1 FFIPL
6 LTRST
11 VPSLFQDREAVMS
24 GSMSESDEA
33 SASEWKEKYM
43 ALEALLLKFRGQM
56 SVIRDLT
63 TEKMQQLE
71 TQVLE
76 AERSAYEANQQ
87 VQWMEERLKATDVES
102 GDSELTLFRRCQDLQ
117 AALQEKEELI
127 TSLEQHLEE
136 QKQGRIQDS
145 KIVEEKAAKI
155 KEWVMRRLNEFEVEN
170 TSLKETNQQQE
181 FQILEL
187 KRQIQ
192 VLEQAVGHRG
202 SDHAKPGQAQRLSSL
217 TFGCIHVRGKS
228 PQVRTGPV
236 PVQRSTGNCGNKQDP
251 ETEDVC
257 PSPDME
263 LEQEKECDTAEDIL
277 PHSADD
283 KTETR
288 EPNITRLKDSD
299 IQQPIS
305 NIFSSQLAGSDSSAK
320 HKANEDRVD
329 IEDGSSDEL
338 NKRFRMQRLNSSS
351 SSSETNTPS
360 PVLTPKRPTPSQ
372 DAHDT
377 PASPKQPRLR
387 SPNAFNVSVAL
398 AKKHLSQPSVVSE
411 TVHGRTRN
419 AISMLR
425 PLKPQET
432 DLNQEQ
438 EMETSEGT
446 ILSEETSKAPAE
458 EPKSPD
464 ATAQLPGNKPPTPP
478 LHRFPSWESR
488 IYAVAKSGIRLS
500 ETSCTDVAN
509 KDSSHP
515 SSYPAFML
523 YTSLI
528 YRNMNTPVYTTIKGR
543 VALLSSTQFSEES
556 STSEEE
562 EGSEECH
569 SNSGEEESSLH
580 ASSSN
585 CAKSQESSL
594 RRAVSLSSMASESD
608 YAIPPDAYSTDTEYS
623 EPENK
628 LQKSCSSSSGS
639 GKSEPMEKS
648 GYLLKMVKT
657 WKKTWKRHWFV
668 LKDGELMY
676 YKSPSDVIRKPQGQ
690 IELTA
695 SSTIS
700 RGDGKQIL
708 QVGCELEEKERFW
721 SELDEVMESI
731 PTGERVVIGADFNG
745 HVGEGNTGDEE
756 VMGKFGVKERNL
768 EGQMVVDFAKRRDM
782 AVVNTYFQKREE
794 HRVTY
799 KSGVMD
805 QLSEEVRQESPWTMM
820 FADDIVICSESREQV
835 EENLERWRFAL
846 ERRGMKV
853 SRIQSNGECGKEVK
867 KRVQAGWNGW
877 RKVSG
882 VLCDKKISARIKGKV
897 YRTVVRPAMLYGL
910 ETVSLRKRQE
920 SELEVVTGKHVYHLK
935 ADSPNLLEEWLM
947 VLQCVQKIKAA
958 SPLFTQP
965 SVRPTVKGHL
975 TKMKHD
981 YSKRVWCALIG
992 KTLYYFR
999 CQDDKFPLGQIR
1011 LAGAHVEELNSDEDS
1026 KSGQSSQF
1034 AISIQTLNQSPT
1046 YLHIDSPHEKVAWLY
1061 HLSVAAGTNVGQVG
1075 TEFEQLVGRLLSVDG
1090 DPGSQVWRN
1099 PMLCFSKE
1107 ALSTPLTTLP
1117 SQALQT
1123 EAIKL
1128 FKTCQ
1133 LFINVVIDTPAIDY
1147 HVTLAQCALQ
1157 MCLTHSELQNEIYSQ
1172 LIKQTRRRQPHGQ
1185 PGPLQG
1191 WQFLALCVGLFLP
1204 QHPILWLLQ
1213 VHLKKHADPRTE
1225 VGKYAIYC
1233 QRSMERTQ
1241 QKGERQAR
1249 PSRMEILSIL
1259 LRNPYHHSLP
1269 FSVPVHFL
1277 NNTYQVVGFDASTT
1291 VEEFQN
1297 RLNHD
1302 TGMRKTGQS
1311 GFSLYSDDPAGQN
1324 LEHCLEGSLMICDII
1339 AKWEQACKELH
1350 TGKSENTRTV
1360 KLTYKNRLYFS
1371 QQQRGETERERLL
1384 LAYQTNEEIAAGHF
1398 PVNKELALEMSALL
1412 AQVEFGDFE
1421 RQAKST
1427 QTLKQVLER
1436 FYPKH
1441 YRRTC
1446 SEEQLRQLSERVSAR
1461 WASLRGRSTSE
1472 CVRIYLTVARKWPF
1486 FGAKLFEA
1494 EPHSPSS
1501 LQSARVWVAVH
1512 EDGLSVLDFTSMKL
1526 LVSFSHKNIVTFGGC
1541 RQDYVLVVTQSSGS
1555 NTAREKPTKKHL
1567 FTMST
1572 FKIRELTLLMAS
1584 YINSSH
1590 QQKSAA
1596 HHLSAP
1602 ALLLAQCQSGE
1613 QHRSKS
1619 PPAGSGRPSK
1629 APTLL

>member
-1 FFIPL
+1 
-6 LTRST
+6 
-11 VPSLFQDREAVMS
+11 
-24 GSMSESDEA
+24 MSESDEA
-33 SASEWKEKYM
+33 SANEWKEKYM

-102 GDSELTLFRRCQDLQ
+102 GDSELKLFRRCQDLQ

-127 TSLEQHLEE
+127 TSLEQQLEE

-155 KEWVMRRLNEFEVEN
+155 KEWVMRKLNEFEVEN

-181 FQILEL
+181 SQILEL

-217 TFGCIHVRGKS
+217 TFGCFHVQGKS

-236 PVQRSTGNCGNKQDP
+236 PVQKSTGSVCTTLTHTDGRRLSADCGNKQDP
-251 ETEDVC
+251 ETEVVC
-257 PSPDME
+257 PSPGME
-263 LEQEKECDTAEDIL
+263 PEQEKECDTTEDIL
-277 PHSADD
+277 SHSAED

-288 EPNITRLKDSD
+288 EHNITSLEDND

-305 NIFSSQLAGSDSSAK
+305 IFSSHLAGSDSSAK

-351 SSSETNTPS
+351 SSSEANTPS

-446 ILSEETSKAPAE
+446 IPFEEPSKTPAD

-464 ATAQLPGNKPPTPP
+464 ATAHLPGNKPPTPP

-528 YRNMNTPVYTTIKGR
+528 YRNMNTPVYTSVKGR

-569 SNSGEEESSLH
+569 SYSGEEESSLR
-580 ASSSN
+580 ASSPN

-628 LQKSCSSSSGS
+628 LQKTCSSTSDS

-708 QVGCELEEKERFW
+708 QV
-721 SELDEVMESI
+721 
-731 PTGERVVIGADFNG
+731 
-745 HVGEGNTGDEE
+745 
-756 VMGKFGVKERNL
+756 
-768 EGQMVVDFAKRRDM
+768 
-782 AVVNTYFQKREE
+782 
-794 HRVTY
+794 
-799 KSGVMD
+799 
-805 QLSEEVRQESPWTMM
+805 
-820 FADDIVICSESREQV
+820 
-835 EENLERWRFAL
+835 
-846 ERRGMKV
+846 
-853 SRIQSNGECGKEVK
+853 
-867 KRVQAGWNGW
+867 
-877 RKVSG
+877 
-882 VLCDKKISARIKGKV
+882 
-897 YRTVVRPAMLYGL
+897 
-910 ETVSLRKRQE
+910 
-920 SELEVVTGKHVYHLK
+920 VTGKHVYHLK

-965 SVRPTVKGHL
+965 SVRPTMKGHL

-981 YSKRVWCALIG
+981 CSKRVWCALIG

-999 CQDDKFPLGQIR
+999 CQEDKFPLGQIR
-1011 LAGAHVEELNSDEDS
+1011 LAGACVEELNSDDNS
-1026 KSGQSSQF
+1026 KNGQSFQC

-1046 YLHIDSPHEKVAWLY
+1046 YLHVDSPHEKAAWLY
-1061 HLSVAAGTNVGQVG
+1061 HLSVAAGSNVGQVG
-1075 TEFEQLVGRLLSVDG
+1075 TEFERLVGRLLSVDG
-1090 DPGSQVWRN
+1090 DPGSQVWRH

-1157 MCLTHSELQNEIYSQ
+1157 MCLTHSELQNEIYCQ
-1172 LIKQTRRRQPHGQ
+1172 LIKQTRRRQPQGQ
-1185 PGPLQG
+1185 PCPLQG

-1213 VHLKKHADPRTE
+1213 VHLKKHADRRTE

-1311 GFSLYSDDPAGQN
+1311 GFSLYSDDPTGQN

-1421 RQAKST
+1421 RPFASATGSGSGQTKST

-1446 SEEQLRQLSERVSAR
+1446 SEEQLRQLSERISAR

-1494 EPHSPSS
+1494 EPLSPSS
-1501 LQSARVWVAVH
+1501 LQSTRVWVAVH

-1541 RQDYVLVVTQSSGS
+1541 RQDFMLVVTQSSRS
-1555 NTAREKPTKKHL
+1555 NTAREKPTEKHL

-1613 QHRSKS
+1613 QHSSKS

>member
-1 FFIPL
+1 MQDPWITDETL
-6 LTRST
+6 KTRGFTENNYGVKSAAI
-11 VPSLFQDREAVMS
+11 SSSLSFGLFQDREAVMS
-24 GSMSESDEA
+24 GSMSDADET
-33 SASEWKEKYM
+33 SAGEWKEKYM

-76 AERSAYEANQQ
+76 AERNAYEANQQ
-87 VQWMEERLKATDVES
+87 VQWMEERLKATDLES
-102 GDSELTLFRRCQDLQ
+102 GDSELKLFKRCQDLQ

-127 TSLEQHLEE
+127 TSLEQQLEE
-136 QKQGRIQDS
+136 QKQGRIQDA
-145 KIVEEKAAKI
+145 KTVEEKAAKI
-155 KEWVMRRLNEFEVEN
+155 KEWVMRKLNEFEVEN
-170 TSLKETNQQQE
+170 ASLRETNQQQE
-181 FQILEL
+181 SQILEL

-202 SDHAKPGQAQRLSSL
+202 SDPAKPGQAQRLSSL
-217 TFGCIHVRGKS
+217 TFGCFHVQGKS
-228 PQVRTGPV
+228 PQVRTGPM
-236 PVQRSTGNCGNKQDP
+236 PVQRSTGSVCTTLTHTDCRRLSADCGNKHNP
-251 ETEDVC
+251 EAEAVS
-257 PSPDME
+257 PSPRME
-263 LEQEKECDTAEDIL
+263 SEQEKECEPTGDIL
-277 PHSADD
+277 SRSSED
-283 KTETR
+283 KAEPK
-288 EPNITRLKDSD
+288 EPNLTSLE
-299 IQQPIS
+299 QPMS
-305 NIFSSQLAGSDSSAK
+305 NIFSSQLAGSDAAAED
-320 HKANEDRVD
+320 KASENRVD

-338 NKRFRMQRLNSSS
+338 NKRFRLQRLNSSS
-351 SSSETNTPS
+351 SSSEANTPS
-360 PVLTPKRPTPSQ
+360 PILTPKRPTPSQ

-387 SPNAFNVSVAL
+387 SPSAFSVSFAI

-438 EMETSEGT
+438 KMETSEGM
-446 ILSEETSKAPAE
+446 IPSEEASKAPAE

-464 ATAQLPGNKPPTPP
+464 AAAPLPGNKPPTPP

-488 IYAVAKSGIRLS
+488 IYDVAKSGIRLS

-515 SSYPAFML
+515 SSYSAFML

-528 YRNMNTPVYTTIKGR
+528 YKNMNTPVYTTVKGR

-562 EGSEECH
+562 EEGSEECH
-569 SNSGEEESSLH
+569 SNSGEEESTLRT
-580 ASSSN
+580 SSSN
-585 CAKSQESSL
+585 CAKSQETSI

-608 YAIPPDAYSTDTEYS
+608 YAIPPDAYSTDTECS

-628 LQKSCSSSSGS
+628 LQKTCSSSSDS

-708 QVGCELEEKERFW
+708 QV
-721 SELDEVMESI
+721 
-731 PTGERVVIGADFNG
+731 
-745 HVGEGNTGDEE
+745 
-756 VMGKFGVKERNL
+756 
-768 EGQMVVDFAKRRDM
+768 
-782 AVVNTYFQKREE
+782 
-794 HRVTY
+794 
-799 KSGVMD
+799 
-805 QLSEEVRQESPWTMM
+805 
-820 FADDIVICSESREQV
+820 
-835 EENLERWRFAL
+835 
-846 ERRGMKV
+846 
-853 SRIQSNGECGKEVK
+853 
-867 KRVQAGWNGW
+867 
-877 RKVSG
+877 
-882 VLCDKKISARIKGKV
+882 
-897 YRTVVRPAMLYGL
+897 
-910 ETVSLRKRQE
+910 
-920 SELEVVTGKHVYHLK
+920 VTGKHVYNLK

-947 VLQCVQKIKAA
+947 VLQCVQKVKAA

-965 SVRPTVKGHL
+965 SVRPTMKGHL

-999 CQDDKFPLGQIR
+999 CQEDKFPLGQIR

-1026 KSGQSSQF
+1026 KSGQSAQSN
-1034 AISIQTLNQSPT
+1034 ISIQTLNLSPT
-1046 YLHIDSPHEKVAWLY
+1046 YLHVDSPHEKAAWLY

-1075 TEFEQLVGRLLSVDG
+1075 TEFEQLVGKLLSVDG
-1090 DPGSQVWRN
+1090 DSGSQVWRH

-1133 LFINVVIDTPAIDY
+1133 LFINVIIDTPAIDY

-1157 MCLTHSELQNEIYSQ
+1157 VCLTHSELQNEIYCQ

-1297 RLNHD
+1297 RLNQD

-1311 GFSLYSDDPAGQN
+1311 GFSLYSDDPTGQN
-1324 LEHCLEGSLMICDII
+1324 LEHYLQGSLMICDII

-1371 QQQRGETERERLL
+1371 QQLRGETERERLL

-1421 RQAKST
+1421 RPFPSAAGSGSGQAKST

-1446 SEEQLRQLSERVSAR
+1446 SEEQLRQLSERISAR
-1461 WASLRGRSTSE
+1461 WASLRGRCTSE

-1494 EPHSPSS
+1494 EPRSPSS
-1501 LQSARVWVAVH
+1501 LQSTRVWVAVH

-1526 LVSFSHKNIVTFGGC
+1526 LVSFSHKNVVTFGGC
-1541 RQDYVLVVTQSSGS
+1541 RQDFMLVVTQSSRN
-1555 NTAREKPTKKHL
+1555 NTARETPTEKHL
-1567 FTMST
+1567 FAMST

-1584 YINSSH
+1584 YINSTH

-1602 ALLLAQCQSGE
+1602 ALLLAQCQSGD
-1613 QHRSKS
+1613 QHTSKF
-1619 PPAGSGRPSK
+1619 PLAGGGKPSK